1 MKHIIESIIGRKGS
15 HSSLPK
21 IQQWDIVRTRDG
33 RYRMCITDRDLLRT
47 IPYYGDID
55 DNGILLLY
63 RDKDSYSY
71 SIIKVSDYDKDLKF
85 TGTFIGTS
93 RRNDQWDIIKLYRP
107 SRELIDKFKPKFK
120 HELINLTLDIPL
132 SNIAK
137 KSELIYSE

>member
-1 MKHIIESIIGRKGS
+1 MKHISESIIGRKGS

-33 RYRMCITDRDLLRT
+33 WYRMCITDRDLLRT

-63 RDKDSYSY
+63 RDKDPYSY

-85 TGTFIGTS
+85 TGTFLGTS
-93 RRNDQWDIIKLYRP
+93 QRNDQWDVVKLFRP
-107 SRELIDKFKPKFK
+107 SPEQIQEFRPKFK
-120 HELINLTLDIPL
+120 HELIGLTLNIPL
-132 SNIAK
+132 SRIAK